1 MEIVTADR
9 PRDYLRVQ
17 GPHAADYLNRM
28 VSNDVVALE
37 VGDACDALLLTV
49 KARVIATLRIL
60 RRGETDFLLL
70 TEPGLGAIVRDQ
82 LLRTRF
88 AARCEIEPEHH
99 TSTLL
104 LGEGAETPS
113 GSVAVPNRD
122 YGVAGLEALDV
133 DITPTIEADELERL
147 RIEAGTPLAGK
158 DIDDRV
164 LPAEAGLTE
173 RAVSFTKGCYPGQ
186 EPVARLHYRGH
197 ANRVLRVLRVD
208 GGDLPPAGAE
218 VVFQGKAVGRITSAA
233 RANGGFVALG
243 YVRAEV
249 TEDAVLEVGEAT
261 ATMLRPAR
269 P

>member
-1 MEIVTADR
+1 MQIVTADR
-9 PRDYLRVQ
+9 PRDYVRVQ
-17 GPHAADYLNRM
+17 GPQAADYLNRM
-28 VSNDVVALE
+28 VSNDVLALE
-37 VGDACDALLLTV
+37 VGGSCDALLLTA

-82 LLRTRF
+82 LTRMRF
-88 AARCEIEPEHH
+88 AARCEVEPERH

-104 LGEGAETPS
+104 LGEGVDTPA
-113 GSVAVPNRD
+113 GAVALPNPD

-133 DITPTIEADELERL
+133 DIAPTIDADELERL

-208 GGDLPPAGAE
+208 GGDLPAAGAE
-218 VVFQGKAVGRITSAA
+218 LVHQGKAVGRITSAV